1 MKTLQ
6 KLKQLLSGQLGQS
19 TVEYSFIAHAI
30 LIVGGVTMIKV
41 MPLLFDAYQTYLN
54 GFYFTLNLP
63 LP

>member
-6 KLKQLLSGQLGQS
+6 KIKQLVRGQLGQS
-19 TVEYSFIAHAI
+19 TVEYSFIAHFI
-30 LIVGGVTMIKV
+30 LGTGALMMIKL
-41 MPLLFDAYQTYLN
+41 MPKLFAAYQTYLN